1 MRGVPFPTKLLNQG
15 EEIVLDLRP
24 HWWRIVPASAIL
36 AAAVVFGIVALAV
49 IDIQFVNVVAGILV
63 LGALMY
69 FVSKYIS
76 WISDNFVVTT
86 ERVISRSGVFAKSGI
101 EIPLDRINTV
111 FFNQTVFERMLG
123 AGDLG
128 VESAGEAGRQNFYAI
143 RKPNLVQQEVY
154 RAMEKLEHRDFQR
167 MGQATADAIGAH
179 AAAAAPSIPQQIEQL
194 DELRRKGAI
203 SDAEFEAK
211 KRDLLDR
218 M

>member
-1 MRGVPFPTKLLNQG
+1 MPDVPFPPKLLNQG
-15 EEIVLDLRP
+15 EEIILDLRP
-24 HWWRIVPASAIL
+24 HWWRIAPASAIL
-36 AAAVVFGIVALAV
+36 AVAV
-49 IDIQFVNVVAGILV
+49 ILGILALIVGNQILNIVAGIGV
-63 LGALMY
+63 LGALGY

-76 WISDNFVVTT
+76 WISDNFVVTS

-111 FFNQTVFERMLG
+111 FFNQTVFERVLG

-128 VESAGEAGRQNFYAI
+128 VESAGEAGRQTFYAI

-154 RAMEKLEHRDFQR
+154 RAMERLEHRDYQR
-167 MGQATADAIGAH
+167 MGQATADAMSANS
-179 AAAAAPSIPQQIEQL
+179 AAASASIPQQIEQL

>member
-1 MRGVPFPTKLLNQG
+1 MPDVPFPTKLLNQG
-15 EEIVLDLRP
+15 EEIILDLRP
-24 HWWRIVPASAIL
+24 HWWRIAPASAIL
-36 AAAVVFGIVALAV
+36 AVAV
-49 IDIQFVNVVAGILV
+49 IVGIISLAADWPDPLKIIVGLGV
-63 LGALMY
+63 LGALGY
-69 FVSKYIS
+69 FVGKYIS
-76 WISDNFVVTT
+76 WISDNFVVTS
-86 ERVISRSGVFAKSGI
+86 ERVISRAGVFAKSGI

-154 RAMEKLEHRDFQR
+154 RAMEGLERRDYQR
-167 MGQATADAIGAH
+167 MGQATADAMSAN
-179 AAAAAPSIPQQIEQL
+179 AAATGPSIPQQIQQL
-194 DELRRKGAI
+194 DELRRQGAI